1 MNGPARPRAARH
13 ARPRRLRG
21 SSLVLAALLL
31 TLPALAWMG
40 ARLHL
45 PPATAARAAPAGD
58 VAARVALHPP
68 AVRAKSAFLMNI
80 DTGAVLF
87 QKFPDARRPMAS
99 TTKIMV
105 GLLTAES
112 GRLGE
117 VAMVSARAAAIG
129 ESTMGLRQGEQ
140 VRVEDLLYGLLL
152 SSGNDAAIALAEH
165 LAGSVEAFVAQMN
178 ERAAQLGL
186 TNTHYVN
193 PHGLDNGSYYSPQ
206 HYSSARD
213 LARLGAVA
221 MANPIFARVA
231 GTMLRDVPGSP
242 GQPPHRLRHLVSQL
256 WWYPGA
262 YGIKTGWTGRAGQV
276 RVVAA
281 RRAGVRLIAVV
292 MDSPDEVGETRD
304 LLDYG
309 FAVSESPEARATVPL
324 NAEALPLPDE
334 KLQRAWSAFK
344 SLALAPD
351 GRVRRGAAGD
361 EATSD
366 AQAQALLEAVWM
378 RDRGAFDALWSWTK
392 ASLTRR
398 QAPPGANRDA
408 LFASRWAGG
417 AVADWNNSTAAD
429 ERLAAAL
436 LLASKLWNEPRYLSE
451 AQPIL
456 AALLDRAAISWG
468 GYGIAA
474 ANSFLNTLDPVT
486 TSATTLTPGFYR
498 LFAEAGRN
506 SAWLW
511 LLDGTY
517 ASLQAAM
524 ADDGPLGP
532 GAGLLPGWF
541 SVAKADGTVGPPIDP
556 SWQSTGFSPEA
567 APLVWQ
573 LGLDFRWSGDP
584 RPVQLLVPTAHR
596 LADDLGR
603 QGRIAASYA
612 RDGAAT
618 AAETRRYGA
627 LAAIALPGLE
637 PGTEAALRARL
648 DAELTSGDP
657 DRLLDAMDGLWLLA
671 GGPPNFWRIWWPPE
685 DLPTARNDGVV
696 PPDDGRPWRYFEE
709 TGHVVQGAFLDFF
722 QEHGGLDAFGY
733 PRTDELV
740 EDGRTV
746 QYFQRA
752 RFEWVPDGAGGGQI
766 IPAAL
771 GRRAAA
777 ASGAL
782 ARPEAQPVAPF
793 ESDETR
799 RYFAETGHSLSG
811 GFRTFYEQHG
821 DLETFG
827 APLTEELTTAEG
839 YVDQYF
845 ERAMLEYIPGRQVQ
859 ATLLGDDLLRE
870 KGWLR

>member
-1 MNGPARPRAARH
+1 MNAPDRSCVARPAP
-13 ARPRRLRG
+13 RPHYGGR
-21 SSLVLAALLL
+21 SLALAALLL
-31 TLPALAWMG
+31 VLPALAWL
-40 ARLHL
+40 APRLHL
-45 PPATAARAAPAGD
+45 LPAAPARAAPACD

-112 GRLGE
+112 GRLDE
-117 VAMVSARAAAIG
+117 VATVSARAAGIG

-152 SSGNDAAIALAEH
+152 NSGNDAAVALAEH

-178 ERAAQLGL
+178 ERAVQLGL

-193 PHGLDNGSYYSPQ
+193 PHGLDNGRYYSPD

-221 MANPIFARVA
+221 MENPIFARVA
-231 GTMLRDVPGSP
+231 GTMLRDVPGPP

-262 YGIKTGWTGRAGQV
+262 YGVKTGWTGRAGQV
-276 RVVAA
+276 RVVTA
-281 RRAGVRLIAVV
+281 RRAGVRLIVVV

-324 NAEALPLPDE
+324 SAEALPLPDE
-334 KLQRAWSAFK
+334 KLQRAWNAFK
-344 SLALAPD
+344 ARALAPD
-351 GRVRRGAAGD
+351 GRVRRGLSGD

-378 RDRGAFDALWSWTK
+378 RDRGTFDALWSWTK
-392 ASLTRR
+392 ASLARR
-398 QAPPGANRDA
+398 QAPAGINRDA

-417 AVADWNNSTAAD
+417 AVTDWSNSTAAD

-436 LLASKLWNEPRYLSE
+436 LLASKLWNEPRYLAE

-456 AALLDRAAISWG
+456 DALLNRAAISWG

-486 TSATTLTPGFYR
+486 TSAATLTPAFYR
-498 LFAEAGRN
+498 MFAEAGRN
-506 SAWLW
+506 AAWLW

-524 ADDGPLGP
+524 AGDGPLGP

-541 SVAKADGTVGPPIDP
+541 SVAKTDGVVGSPIDP
-556 SWQSTGFSPEA
+556 SWQSTGFPSEA
-567 APLVWQ
+567 ALLAWQ
-573 LGLDFRWSGDP
+573 LGLDFRWSGDA
-584 RPVQLLVPTAHR
+584 RPVPLLASTAHR
-596 LADDLGR
+596 LAGDLGR
-603 QGRIAASYA
+603 RGQIAASYA
-612 RDGAAT
+612 RDGSAASG
-618 AAETRRYGA
+618 ETSRYGA
-627 LAAIALPGLE
+627 LAALVLPGLE
-637 PGTEAALRARL
+637 PGAEGALRAKL
-648 DAELTSGDP
+648 DGELASGAP
-657 DRLLDAMDGLWLLA
+657 DRLLDAMEGLWLLA

-685 DLPTARNDGVV
+685 NLPTTRNDGVV

-722 QEHGGLDAFGY
+722 REHGGLDAFGY

-752 RFEWVPDGAGGGQI
+752 RFEWVPDGAGGGQVV
-766 IPAAL
+766 PAAL

-811 GFRTFYEQHG
+811 GFRIFYEQHG
-821 DLETFG
+821 DLAAFG
-827 APLTEELTTAEG
+827 APLTEEFTTADG

-845 ERAMLEYIPGRQVQ
+845 ERALLEYIPGGQVQ

-870 KGWLR
+870 KGWLG

>member
-117 VAMVSARAAAIG
+117 VATVSARAAAIG

-231 GTMLRDVPGSP
+231 GTMLRDVPGPP

-262 YGIKTGWTGRAGQV
+262 YGVKTGWTGRAGQV

-281 RRAGVRLIAVV
+281 RRAGARLIAVV

-309 FAVSESPEARATVPL
+309 FAVSESPEARVTVPL

-417 AVADWNNSTAAD
+417 TVADWNNSTAAD

-524 ADDGPLGP
+524 AGDGPLGP

-612 RDGAAT
+612 RDGSAASG
-618 AAETRRYGA
+618 ETSRYGA

-637 PGTEAALRARL
+637 PGAEGALRAKL
-648 DAELTSGDP
+648 DAELASGDP
-657 DRLLDAMDGLWLLA
+657 DRLLDAMAGLWLLA

-685 DLPTARNDGVV
+685 DLPTTRNDGVV
-696 PPDDGRPWRYFEE
+696 PPEDGRPWQYFEE
-709 TGHVVQGAFLDFF
+709 TGHVAQGAFLEFF
-722 QEHGGLDAFGY
+722 REHGGLDAFGY

-740 EDGRTV
+740 EEGRTV

-752 RFEWVPDGAGGGQI
+752 RFEWVPDGTGGGQVV
-766 IPAAL
+766 PAAL

-845 ERAMLEYIPGRQVQ
+845 ERAMLEYIPGKPVQ